1 MVMADWT
8 QTYRLTPS
16 WNPESDSKEVFF
28 KGKQTNKQTH
38 KVKDRKRGNN
48 NCNTEDAGKQI
59 DMPSLI

>member
-16 WNPESDSKEVFF
+16 WNLESDSKEVFL
-28 KGKQTNKQTH
+28 KENKQTH

-48 NCNTEDAGKQI
+48 NRNTEDAGKQI